1 MNNNN
6 LVLVYLPLEATHRA
20 GTTLA
25 TPPLSLIHKDYR
37 PHHIHIRVSRQMHI
51 YFPFFFYPKKKRIVI
66 IGFVEAKKQ
75 TGAVTLNLN
84 LSLSYTSE
92 SEVSVSQ
99 IS

>member
-6 LVLVYLPLEATHRA
+6 PVLVYLPLEATHRA

-37 PHHIHIRVSRQMHI
+37 HHHIHIRVYKQIHI
-51 YFPFFFYPKKKRIVI
+51 CFPFFFYKKKMVI
-66 IGFVEAKKQ
+66 IGFVEATKQ

-84 LSLSYTSE
+84 LSLSYISE

-99 IS
+99 IV

>member
-6 LVLVYLPLEATHRA
+6 PVLVYLPLEATHRA

-37 PHHIHIRVSRQMHI
+37 HHHIHIRVSRQIHI
-51 YFPFFFYPKKKRIVI
+51 YFPFFFYPKKRII
-66 IGFVEAKKQ
+66 IIAFIEATKQ

-84 LSLSYTSE
+84 LSLSYVSK

-99 IS
+99 IF